1 MEGEG
6 LVDSHC
12 HLDRYDEEER
22 HGVICRAA
30 AAGVRDMVTIGTRL
44 SEVATGLAIARV
56 SPEPMAIWCTVGTHP
71 QYVDDE
77 VAVSPDDIAA
87 LADELEIIG
96 IGETGLDFAVAA
108 SDRRLQEKSFR
119 LHIEAARLARVPLI
133 IHSRGAD
140 ADTARVL
147 RDEQSAGTFDFVLH
161 CFSAGRALAET
172 GIELGGYLS
181 FSGILTFP
189 KSTELRAIASSV
201 PNDRL
206 MLETD
211 SPFLAPV
218 PFRGRPNEPAFLFHT
233 ARVLAE
239 TIGCSPGEIVS
250 MTSRNFR
257 RLFRK
262 AR

>member
-6 LVDSHC
+6 LIDTHC
-12 HLDRYDEEER
+12 HLDHYGDEER

-44 SEVATGLAIARV
+44 SEAAIGLAIARV
-56 SPEPMAIWCTVGTHP
+56 APEPATIWCTVGTHP
-71 QYVDDE
+71 EYVDDE
-77 VAVSPDDIAA
+77 VALSPADLAA

-96 IGETGLDFAVAA
+96 IGESGLDFAVAT
-108 SDRRLQEKSFR
+108 SDRRRQEMSFR
-119 LHIEAARLARVPLI
+119 LHIEAARLARLPLI

-181 FSGILTFP
+181 FSGILTFA

-201 PNDRL
+201 PSDRL

-233 ARVLAE
+233 ARILAE
-239 TIGCSPGEIVS
+239 TIGCSPEEIASV
-250 MTSRNFR
+250 TNRNFR